1 MSAGHGDAGAP
12 AAEAEADPQR
22 AAAAP
27 HLHPPPLHPRHGGLP
42 PVSSDLV
49 SRLNCIPLIISTK
62 TNVYLFCLNII

>member
-42 PVSSDLV
+42 PVSSDLAEKIV
-49 SRLNCIPLIISTK
+49 
-62 TNVYLFCLNII
+62 FH

>member
-12 AAEAEADPQR
+12 AAAAEADPQR

-42 PVSSDLV
+42 PVSSELDDKIDNLY
-49 SRLNCIPLIISTK
+49 SIGN
-62 TNVYLFCLNII
+62 FH

>member
-42 PVSSDLV
+42 PVSQDL
-49 SRLNCIPLIISTK
+49 LADE
-62 TNVYLFCLNII
+62 FH